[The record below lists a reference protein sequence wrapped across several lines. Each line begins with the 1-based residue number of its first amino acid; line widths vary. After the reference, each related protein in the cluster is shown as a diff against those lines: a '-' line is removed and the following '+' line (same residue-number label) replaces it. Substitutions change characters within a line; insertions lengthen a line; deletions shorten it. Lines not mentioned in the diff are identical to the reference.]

1 MSALADPRRF
11 NGAATLAVPG
21 LLVLVVLIA
30 VTGLALRGSS
40 RAAQQ
45 PYGQLVA
52 QAAAGELVA
61 GSQAGQTFRTD
72 QSGLNRIDVY
82 FGNSQRQNHGP
93 LVLHVSA
100 APFAGPDLA
109 RAAAEAAQLPA
120 DGFMVFEFSPLPAA
134 AGHPLAFLLG
144 SARARAAAEAAQL
157 RADGFMVFEFSPLP
171 AAAGQPLA
179 FWLEAPEARAGNAL
193 TPMGAA
199 QDVYPGG
206 AAVFADMPAGRGVR
220 DLAFKLYYQSGW
232 LGALG
237 VLFARQAADRP
248 GIFGL
253 PQLYAALLLA
263 YLLGLAGLLAVA
275 AKRLRLC
282 PARARPG

>member
-134 AGHPLAFLLG
+134 AG
-144 SARARAAAEAAQL
+144 
-157 RADGFMVFEFSPLP
+157 
-171 AAAGQPLA
+171 QPLA

-263 YLLGLAGLLAVA
+263 YLLGLAVLLAVA
-275 AKRLRLC
+275 ARRLRL
-282 PARARPG
+282 